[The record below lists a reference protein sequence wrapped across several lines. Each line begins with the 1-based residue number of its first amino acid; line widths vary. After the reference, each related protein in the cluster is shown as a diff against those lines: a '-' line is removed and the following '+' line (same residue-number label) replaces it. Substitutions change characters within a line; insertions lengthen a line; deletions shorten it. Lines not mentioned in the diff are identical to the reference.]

1 MASNKRTIH
10 LGLDYTQFTGG
21 ITEVNRKMGILD
33 AEFKLATEQAKNY
46 GTETDQLGLK
56 QEYLTQKIALQNQK
70 VEEARRAYEAA
81 ANSQNASQKEIDNL
95 EKKYLQ
101 ESTTLEKLNGQLK
114 TNDETIT
121 KLDKDTRS
129 FGDEIRGLASTIGI
143 NVSPAIEK
151 LASKFDGINA
161 SVGNAILGIGAIAT
175 AFVKCSK
182 DVAAFADDLL
192 TLSAQ
197 TGIATDELQ
206 KMQYAADFVDVSV
219 ETMTG
224 SMNKLTRTMS
234 SARDGSK
241 DASEAFKKL
250 HIRITDGQG
259 ALRDS
264 NDVFYETIDRL
275 GQIKNETERDA
286 LAMKIFGK
294 SAQELNPLIK
304 AGSDRLKELGV
315 EAENLGVIMG
325 EEDLEKAGQFNDA
338 LDRMGKVADGLKN
351 SLGLALLPVLTSLF
365 EALSKIPV
373 EVLKTIVIIASA
385 VASILLI
392 VKAIKS
398 VTDTGKAI
406 TGFFKNFDLAANK
419 TTLIIIGVVA
429 ALIALA
435 TIIAVIMGKSDDLSK
450 SMAAIGNSTQEL
462 TKTVTGAQD
471 NVKKVQNHADGV
483 INYAGG
489 KTWVGEAGPEL
500 VTLPQGSNIIPEKD
514 VGQTIINN
522 YYATIDAKSVKEFN
536 DIVRIMNDQRMAE
549 RRMAY

>member
-56 QEYLTQKIALQNQK
+56 QEYLAQKIALQNQK

-81 ANSQNASQKEIDNL
+81 ANSQNASQKEVDNL
-95 EKKYLQ
+95 QKKFLQ

-114 TNDETIT
+114 NADENI
-121 KLDKDTRS
+121 KAADKDTRS
-129 FGDEIRGLASTIGI
+129 FGDEIRGLASMLGM
-143 NVSPAIEK
+143 NVSPAVEK
-151 LASKFDGINA
+151 LASKFDGVNA
-161 SVGNAILGIGAIAT
+161 AVGNAVLAVGAVAG
-175 AFVKCSK
+175 ALFNASK
-182 DVAAFADDLL
+182 EVASFADDLL
-192 TLSAQ
+192 TLSDQ

-224 SMNKLTRTMS
+224 SMQKLTRTMS

-241 DASEAFKKL
+241 DASEAFKQL
-250 HIRITDGQG
+250 HIRVTDSHG

-264 NDVFYETIDRL
+264 NEVFYETIDRL
-275 GQIKNETERDA
+275 GKIKNETERDA

-338 LDRMGKVADGLKN
+338 LERMGKVADGLKN
-351 SLGLALLPVLTSLF
+351 SLGLALLPILTSLF
-365 EALSKIPV
+365 EAISKIPV
-373 EVLKTIVIIASA
+373 EVLKTIVIITTA

-536 DIVRIMNDQRMAE
+536 DIVRIMNEQRMAE

>member
-95 EKKYLQ
+95 EKKFLQ

-114 TNDETIT
+114 NADENI
-121 KLDKDTRS
+121 KAADKDTRS
-129 FGDEIRGLASTIGI
+129 FGDEIRGLASMLGM
-143 NVSPAIEK
+143 NVSPAVEK
-151 LASKFDGINA
+151 LASKFDGVNA
-161 SVGNAILGIGAIAT
+161 AVGNAVLAVGAVAG
-175 AFVKCSK
+175 ALFNASK
-182 DVAAFADDLL
+182 EVASFADDLL
-192 TLSAQ
+192 TLSDQ

-224 SMNKLTRTMS
+224 SMQKLTRTMS
-234 SARDGSK
+234 SARDGSNN
-241 DASEAFKKL
+241 AAEAFKKL
-250 HIRITDGQG
+250 HIRVTDGKG

-264 NDVFYETIDRL
+264 NDVFYETIDKL
-275 GQIKNETERDA
+275 GKIKNETERDA

-351 SLGLALLPVLTSLF
+351 SLGLALLPILTSLF
-365 EALSKIPV
+365 EAISKIPV
-373 EVLKTIVIIASA
+373 EVLKTIVIITTA

-471 NVKKVQNHADGV
+471 NVKKAQNHADGV

-514 VGQTIINN
+514 VGQTVINN

-536 DIVRIMNDQRMAE
+536 DIVRIMNEQRIAE
-549 RRMAY
+549 RRMSY

>member
-1 MASNKRTIH
+1 MSNKRTIH
-10 LGLDYTQFTGG
+10 LGLDYSQFTGG
-21 ITEVNRKMGILD
+21 VTEVNRKMGLLD
-33 AEFKLATEQAKNY
+33 AEFKLAQERAKNY
-46 GTETDQLGLK
+46 GAETDALGLK
-56 QEYLTQKIALQNQK
+56 QEYLTQKIALQTQK
-70 VEEARRAYEAA
+70 VEAAKQAYDAA
-81 ANSQNASQKEIDNL
+81 MSSQNASQKEIDAL
-95 EKKYLQ
+95 DKKLLQ
-101 ESTTLEKLNGQLK
+101 ERTTLEKLNGQLK
-114 TNDETIT
+114 ETDKNIVATDKAT
-121 KLDKDTRS
+121 KS
-129 FGDEIRGLASTIGI
+129 FGDEIRGMANTLGI
-143 NVSPAIEK
+143 NVSPAVEK
-151 LASKFDGINA
+151 LASKFDGVNA
-161 SVGNAILGIGAIAT
+161 AVGNAILGIGAIAT
-175 AFVKCSK
+175 AFVKCST
-182 DVAAFADDLL
+182 DVAEFADDLL
-192 TLSAQ
+192 SLSAQ

-224 SMNKLTRTMS
+224 SMNKLTKTMS
-234 SARDGSK
+234 NARDGSK
-241 DASEAFKKL
+241 EASEAFKKL
-250 HIRITDGQG
+250 HIRITDGKG

-304 AGSDRLKELGV
+304 AGSDRLKELGI

-338 LDRMGKVADGLKN
+338 LERMGKVADGLKN

-365 EALSKIPV
+365 EAISKIPV

-450 SMAAIGNSTQEL
+450 SMAAIGESTNSL

-471 NVKKVQNHADGV
+471 NVEKAQNHADGV

-500 VTLPQGSNIIPEKD
+500 VTLPQGSSIIPEKQ
-514 VGQTIINN
+514 VGKTEYNTF
-522 YYATIDAKSVKEFN
+522 YVTIDAKSVDDFN
-536 DIVRIMNDQRMAE
+536 KVVALAQQQRMAE
-549 RRMAY
+549 RRLAY

>member
-129 FGDEIRGLASTIGI
+129 FGDEIRGLASTLGI

-351 SLGLALLPVLTSLF
+351 SLGMALIPIITSLF
-365 EALSKIPV
+365 EAISKIPV
-373 EVLKTIVIIASA
+373 EVLKTLITLATVVTSVIL
-385 VASILLI
+385 V

-398 VTDTGKAI
+398 LTDTAKSI
-406 TGFFKNFDLAANK
+406 TGFFSTFDLAANK
-419 TTLIIIGVVA
+419 TTIIIMGVII

-435 TIIAVIMGKSDDLSK
+435 TIIAVIAGKSDDLEK
-450 SMAAIGNSTQEL
+450 SMESVGNSAANL

>member
-70 VEEARRAYEAA
+70 VEEAKRAYEAA

-129 FGDEIRGLASTIGI
+129 FGDEIRGLASTLGI

-325 EEDLEKAGQFNDA
+325 EEDLEKAEQFNDA